1 MQVRELTERELV
13 RLVQRLL
20 AAAVAREERKWSHQS
35 GRWAEGALRT
45 AHRTPRTAHTAHTAH
60 TGMGGLDPRGVTW
73 HGSTYG
79 ATLYGT

>member
-45 AHRTPRTAHTAHTAH
+45 AHRTPRS
-60 TGMGGLDPRGVTW
+60 TGGPR
-73 HGSTYG
+73 
-79 ATLYGT
+79 